1 MKKGWRIEDFGKV
14 NDIHNGGTP
23 KTAIKEYWDGEIF
36 WITPKDLGKLEGIYI
51 TDTERKITDLGL
63 KKSSAKVLPVNSIV
77 LSSRAPIG
85 HLAISNVPISTNQ
98 GCKGIVVD
106 EKLNDVK
113 YIFYFLKNSVKLLN
127 DLGTGTT
134 FKELSAKKL
143 SEVQIPIPSLLEQ
156 QKIVEKLDTAFELID
171 QAKAN
176 IEKNIQNG
184 KELFQS
190 KLNDVFSQKAVGW
203 KEIQLGDIGKVS
215 MCKRIMK
222 DQTLPEGDIP
232 FYKIGT
238 FGKEP
243 NAFISKEIFNEY
255 STKYSYPKKGEILLS
270 ASGTIGRCVVFD
282 GEPSF
287 FQDSNIVWISNDEK
301 LVLNEFLSQ
310 FYKICDWN
318 PSKGATISRLYN
330 SDLRR
335 IKMSFPNIEEQR
347 KLIPRFEKLEQQT
360 ELLQKKYKQKLSNL
374 EELKKSILEKAFKG
388 ELINKS
394 TL

>member
-1 MKKGWRIEDFGKV
+1 MMKVGWIELNIEEISKSIFA
-14 NDIHNGGTP
+14 GGDVD
-23 KTAIKEYWDGEIF
+23 KSNLSNYR
-36 WITPKDLGKLEGIYI
+36 
-51 TDTERKITDLGL
+51 TEEF
-63 KKSSAKVLPVNSIV
+63 N
-77 LSSRAPIG
+77 
-85 HLAISNVPISTNQ
+85 
-98 GCKGIVVD
+98 
-106 EKLNDVK
+106 
-113 YIFYFLKNSVKLLN
+113 
-127 DLGTGTT
+127 
-134 FKELSAKKL
+134 
-143 SEVQIPIPSLLEQ
+143 IPIYTNGEKNDGLYGFTNIARVTEDAITVSARGTIGFTCIRNEPYYPAVRLINIIPNEKIDLNYLCYFIKNKTVLHTGSSIPQLTVPMVKKFKIGIPEKISEQ
-156 QKIVEKLDTAFELID
+156 QKIVEKLDTAFELIE

-176 IEKNIQNG
+176 IEKNIQNA

-374 EELKKSILEKAFKG
+374 EELKKSVLEKAFKG
-388 ELINKS
+388 ELV
-394 TL
+394 

>member
-1 MKKGWRIEDFGKV
+1 MIKVKWVDKYLGDVCNIVNGSTPLRSNKDFWENGSFPWFTIDDIRKQGRI
-14 NDIHNGGTP
+14 
-23 KTAIKEYWDGEIF
+23 
-36 WITPKDLGKLEGIYI
+36 ITYTNQHVTEKALSKLRILPKDSVLLCCTASVGEYALTKIELTTNQQFNGLVINNNKELLPQFLMYYCSGLKSRLLNISGKTTIDFIAISKLKKLE
-51 TDTERKITDLGL
+51 
-63 KKSSAKVLPVNSIV
+63 
-77 LSSRAPIG
+77 
-85 HLAISNVPISTNQ
+85 ISYPP
-98 GCKGIVVD
+98 
-106 EKLNDVK
+106 LH
-113 YIFYFLKNSVKLLN
+113 
-127 DLGTGTT
+127 
-134 FKELSAKKL
+134 
-143 SEVQIPIPSLLEQ
+143 EQ
-156 QKIVEKLDTAFELID
+156 QKIVEKLDTSFELID

-176 IEKNIQNG
+176 IEKNIQNAN
-184 KELFQS
+184 ELFQS
-190 KLNDVFSQKAVGW
+190 KLNEVFSQKGEGW
-203 KEIQLGDIGKVS
+203 EEIQLGDIGKVS

-243 NAFISKEIFNEY
+243 NAFISMEIFNEY

-301 LVLNEFLSQ
+301 LILNEFLSQ

-335 IKMSFPNIEEQR
+335 IKISFPNIEEQR

-360 ELLQKKYKQKLSNL
+360 EMLQDKYTQKLANL

-388 ELINKS
+388 ELV
-394 TL
+394 